1 MEIIKLKNKNKII
14 NLSTPYLNKNEKKYV
29 LDAVKSGW
37 VSTSGK
43 YINLFENKLIKIT
56 KSNHAI
62 ACINGTSALH
72 VALKLIGAGEDN
84 EVLAPSITFIAPINA
99 IRYVNASPIF
109 FDADKYHNINLV
121 DVKKFIEENTYFKN
135 NKTYNKQTNK
145 HILAIIVVHV
155 WGNAVDL
162 KNIKPYL
169 KKKKIKIIEDAS
181 ESLGTTINNIKNI
194 HTGLVG
200 DIGCISFNAN
210 KIATS
215 GGGGAIITNN
225 LKIAK
230 KARYLISQSK
240 DDAIFFRHNDIGYN
254 YKLTNLN
261 AAIGL
266 AQIEQLKNFLI
277 KKKYIYMYYS
287 KLFSKEKLIYLLNP
301 PSHSN
306 SNHWLNVIIFDKKI
320 KINLKKLI
328 NYLEKKNIE
337 ARPVWFPNHLQ
348 NKFKKFQNYQI
359 KYANFICKNSLC
371 LPSDLRLT
379 YDDVEHVY
387 KSIISFIK

>member
-1 MEIIKLKNKNKII
+1 MKNKSNKKIY
-14 NLSTPYLNKNEKKYV
+14 LSAPFLKKNEKKYV
-29 LDAVKSGW
+29 LDAVKTGW

-43 YINLFENKLIKIT
+43 YINLFENEITKIT

-72 VALKLIGAGEDN
+72 IALKLMGVNEGD
-84 EVLAPSITFIAPINA
+84 EVLVPSITFIAPINA
-99 IRYVNASPIF
+99 VKYVNANPIF
-109 FDADKYHNINLV
+109 FDADKYHNINLD
-121 DVKKFIEENTYFKN
+121 DVKKFIEQYTYFKN
-135 NKTYNKQTNK
+135 NKTYNKKTKKQ
-145 HILAIIVVHV
+145 ISAIVIVHV

-162 KNIKPYL
+162 KKIIPFL
-169 KKKKIKIIEDAS
+169 KKKNIRIIEDAS
-181 ESLGTTINNIKNI
+181 ESLGTTTKNNKNL
-194 HTGLVG
+194 HTGIAG

-240 DDAIFFRHNDIGYN
+240 NDPIFFKHNDIGYN

-266 AQIEQLKNFLI
+266 AQIEQLKSFLI
-277 KKKYIYMYYS
+277 KKKSIYMLYL
-287 KLFSKEKLIYLLNP
+287 KLFSKDKDVYLLKP
-301 PSHSN
+301 PLHSH
-306 SNHWLNVIIFDKKI
+306 SNHWLNVITFDKKI

-348 NKFKKFQNYQI
+348 AKFKKFQKYNI
-359 KYANFICKNSLC
+359 KNANFICKNSLC
-371 LPSDLRLT
+371 LPSDLSLT
-379 YDDVEHVY
+379 NDDIKRVY
-387 KSIISFIK
+387 NSIINFIR

>member
-1 MEIIKLKNKNKII
+1 MKNKKNKLI
-14 NLSTPYLNKNEKKYV
+14 NLSTPFLKKNEKKYA
-29 LDAVKSGW
+29 LDAIKSGW

-43 YINLFENKLIKIT
+43 YINLFENKLTKIT
-56 KSNHAI
+56 KSNYAI

-72 VALKLIGAGEDN
+72 IALKLMGVDDRH
-84 EVLAPSITFIAPINA
+84 EVLVPSITFIAPINA
-99 IRYVNASPIF
+99 VKYVNANPIF
-109 FDADKYHNINLV
+109 IDVDKYHNINLS

-135 NKTYNKQTNK
+135 NKTYNKKTNK
-145 HILAIIVVHV
+145 QISAIIIVHV

-162 KNIKPYL
+162 KNVKSYL

-181 ESLGTTINNIKNI
+181 ESLGTTIKNNNNL

-210 KIATS
+210 KIATC

-225 LKIAK
+225 LRIVN

-240 DDAIFFRHNDIGYN
+240 DDPIFFKHNEIGYN

-266 AQIEQLKNFLI
+266 AQLEQLRNFLI
-277 KKKYIYMYYS
+277 QKKKIYMYYS
-287 KLFSKEKLIYLLNP
+287 KLFSKEKDIYLLSP

-306 SNHWLNVIIFDKKI
+306 SNHWINVITFDKKI

-328 NYLEKKNIE
+328 SYLELRNIE
-337 ARPVWFPNHLQ
+337 VRPVWYPNHLQ
-348 NKFKKFQNYQI
+348 KKFKKYQNFKI
-359 KYANFICKNSLC
+359 KNSNAICKNSLC
-371 LPSDLRLT
+371 LPSDLNLT
-379 YDDVEHVY
+379 YKDIKYVY
-387 KSIISFIK
+387 NSILSFIR